1 MVGLGLI
8 ANRFA
13 AVLSSLAGVE
23 LTAVAARDQSRAE
36 SFARRFGASQAFHN
50 YLDVIANPGVD
61 IVYVGLTHNFH
72 YDIVKTCLQHR
83 KAVLCEKPLVTT
95 YRHAAELIDSK
106 VCAVGG
112 GPACMPM
119 AITNSPNTTRSMPTV
134 TPYSG
139 ASGAMAKVSHSNGT
153 GIAWIR

>member
-36 SFARRFGASQAFHN
+36 SFARRFSASQAFHN

-72 YDIVKTCLQHR
+72 YDIVKTCLQLQN
-83 KAVLCEKPLVTT
+83 LCIQVVPATCLDIH
-95 YRHAAELIDSK
+95 YK
-106 VCAVGG
+106 VI
-112 GPACMPM
+112 PSLLKM
-119 AITNSPNTTRSMPTV
+119 AHV
-134 TPYSG
+134 
-139 ASGAMAKVSHSNGT
+139 
-153 GIAWIR
+153 